1 MKLFKQKTKNPY
13 NVKKAGENIAFM
25 ARYLE
30 KYGEKALG
38 QFVSLLGSNSFS
50 EGEAI
55 HLTDYISK
63 NIDNDKLYLDIY
75 EAMKIENEVER
86 KTYLTKKNML

>member
-1 MKLFKQKTKNPY
+1 MKLFKQKTKSPY

-30 KYGEKALG
+30 KFGEKALG
-38 QFVSLLGSNSFS
+38 QFVSLLGSNSLS
-50 EGEAI
+50 EVEAI

-63 NIDNDKLYLDIY
+63 NLDDDELYSDIY
-75 EAMKIENEVER
+75 EAMKFETEVER
-86 KTYLTKKNML
+86 KKYLTKRNML